1 MQQKKL
7 LSLCVFYA
15 STFLAL
21 NIGIGSFDILWSAGP
36 NWSIG
41 KQKTSLL
48 TDPARQNSQNAP
60 TKQNNLLQQGANALR
75 NGAKTNAQVLSST
88 QNSNSP
94 QQGTIDA
101 QGSTLTNAQLPSSP
115 AIQGNL
121 PSQGSDALQAPAQS
135 DAQKPLPAQNNLL
148 QQGNNAQVLSST
160 QNSNSPQ
167 QGTIDAQGST
177 LTNAQ
182 LPSSPATQG
191 NVVSN
196 QGSSNGSQ
204 SIANPS
210 GSEEPSVNMNV
221 PTQNKQ

>member
-75 NGAKTNAQVLSST
+75 GTIQSNAQNAPTKQNNLLQQGANALRSGAQTNAQVPSSPTTPEKFVPTQGSDALQNSPQSGIQNPLPAQVLSST

-94 QQGTIDA
+94 QQETNVVT
-101 QGSTLTNAQLPSSP
+101 GSPLTNAQVPSSP
-115 AIQGNL
+115 ITPENFV
-121 PSQGSDALQAPAQS
+121 P
-135 DAQKPLPAQNNLL
+135 
-148 QQGNNAQVLSST
+148 T
-160 QNSNSPQ
+160 
-167 QGTIDAQGST
+167 
-177 LTNAQ
+177 
-182 LPSSPATQG
+182 
-191 NVVSN
+191 
-196 QGSSNGSQ
+196 QGSSNGSEP
-204 SIANPS
+204 IANPS
-210 GSEEPSVNMNV
+210 GSKEPSVNLNV